1 MMVVVVAR
9 GEDEAAGDVGKGL
22 GTWSVQW
29 VPPSNLF
36 ITKRIIKK
44 AANLFP
50 HSTLSPCAN
59 GLSGGLILIDK
70 C

>member
-1 MMVVVVAR
+1 ML
-9 GEDEAAGDVGKGL
+9 GGVGH
-22 GTWSVQW
+22 

-44 AANLFP
+44 AANLFH

-59 GLSGGLILIDK
+59 GLCGGLIDT